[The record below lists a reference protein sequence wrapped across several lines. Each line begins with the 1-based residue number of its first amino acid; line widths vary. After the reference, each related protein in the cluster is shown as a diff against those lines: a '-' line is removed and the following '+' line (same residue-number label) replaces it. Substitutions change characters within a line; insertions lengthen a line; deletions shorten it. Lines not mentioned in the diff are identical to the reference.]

1 MSSLKILPKADEGK
15 YTSRRIVEESK
26 LKCKKWKFY
35 SLKKMFELQV
45 WGVSFT
51 TILTVA
57 SNFSTIFGQEVN
69 PYSSR
74 AKSITILSPN
84 SPYISVQFI

>member
-26 LKCKKWKFY
+26 LKCKKCKFY

-45 WGVSFT
+45 WGCFFHNY
-51 TILTVA
+51 
-57 SNFSTIFGQEVN
+57 SNCGKQFFHDIWSRSESKYQVELN
-69 PYSSR
+69 P
-74 AKSITILSPN
+74 
-84 SPYISVQFI
+84 